1 MGAGLMI
8 ICTILFASAYVFAMC
23 YFGITAGPQDNSQ
36 IENQLRKQVNILQND
51 RWDRQSRLGKD
62 YWSPNPLKKD

>member
-1 MGAGLMI
+1 MTVGTGFLIIFGCVGLYI
-8 ICTILFASAYVFAMC
+8 WLITTL
-23 YFGITAGPQDNSQ
+23 GIGSGPQDSR
-36 IENQLRKQVNILQND
+36 EVERQLTKQVNILQND